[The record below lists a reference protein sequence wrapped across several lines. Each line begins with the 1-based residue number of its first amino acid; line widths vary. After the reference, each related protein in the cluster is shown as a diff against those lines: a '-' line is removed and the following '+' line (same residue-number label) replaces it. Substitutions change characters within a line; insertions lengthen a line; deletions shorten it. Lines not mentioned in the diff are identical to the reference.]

1 MYEDEDALMSPCDEP
16 QDLSASAMRHDESY
30 TTDDELESEDSG
42 SEPKRGRFEDNNNI
56 EGYDLSSKREFLASL
71 ELERSPEFEEEQD
84 CFIEE
89 FRRMKAKGEF
99 TCRLCSAV
107 FPNLRALKSHNR
119 VHLIGPLYN
128 CNLCPYSSSD
138 RSTLV
143 QHMRSHNGD
152 RPFECAVCK
161 FAFTTKANCERHLRN
176 RHTKEAATQMD
187 LPIDLSLKK
196 KEPSDVLYPYL
207 SFPYFIPPPLVY
219 QNLQKDL
226 FRGLQLT
233 GGRLVERKVHKE
245 EEEVKMVIKNGVL
258 VPKQKQ
264 RRYRTERPFGCDH
277 CQARFT
283 LRSNMERHIK
293 QQHPEFWSQRQRSGS
308 RKSRESRNEPREI
321 PLGVKAAIVEQIKI
335 KEERRDGDLASVSK
349 LLDNASAQTFRQ
361 YFDREEEDE
370 EGLVASNSEHSSEE
384 SSPPI
389 NCRTSPGA
397 DGTGSDGTK
406 KRSAYSLA
414 PNRVSCPYCSREFP
428 WTSSLRRHILTHT
441 GQKPYKC
448 DSCPLLFTTKSN
460 CDRHSVRKHGGVK
473 RSDRLSTGN
482 TDSTGNSGKTTSLD
496 EFHDRVDEK
505 RRSAPAELQSAV
517 LHNPPNMAG
526 QCSNPANNSIN
537 HSSAGSEMPFK
548 CHLCDGSFPERQDT
562 LDHLKQ
568 CHGQEYNALV
578 AKGALDSCSETEEA
592 DNESSNK
599 DQSNRKVMCAFCLR
613 RFWSAED
620 LRRHMRTHTGERPFS
635 CELCSRRFTLKHSML
650 RHKKKHASAS
660 THPQSSSAMSPNDAK
675 PQKSDLISNLL
686 GIRDS
691 SIVETMLTSTPTDAA
706 KILGL
711 QNAENNNNRPIA
723 LVKIE

>member
-1 MYEDEDALMSPCDEP
+1 
-16 QDLSASAMRHDESY
+16 
-30 TTDDELESEDSG
+30 DSG
-42 SEPKRGRFEDNNNI
+42 SDPKRQRFEDNNNI

-71 ELERSPEFEEEQD
+71 ELERSPEYEEEQD

-89 FRRMKAKGEF
+89 FRKMKAKGEF

-119 VHLIGPLYN
+119 VHLIGPVYN

-138 RSTLV
+138 RSILV

-152 RPFECAVCK
+152 RPFECSVCK

-196 KEPSDVLYPYL
+196 KDPEVLYPYL
-207 SFPYFIPPPLVY
+207 TFPYFIPPPLIY

-233 GGRLVERKVHKE
+233 GGRLVERK
-245 EEEVKMVIKNGVL
+245 EEVKMVIKNGVL

-308 RKSRESRNEPREI
+308 RKQRENRVEPKEI
-321 PLGVKAAIVEQIKI
+321 PQGVKAAIVEQIKI

-384 SSPPI
+384 SSAPI
-389 NCRTSPGA
+389 SRTSPGESQM
-397 DGTGSDGTK
+397 DGK
-406 KRSAYSLA
+406 KKSAYSLA

-473 RSDRLSTGN
+473 RSDRGLLVP
-482 TDSTGNSGKTTSLD
+482 K
-496 EFHDRVDEK
+496 EEPEEK
-505 RRSAPAELQSAV
+505 RRKEPSDSLPASGGSSSGTGAP
-517 LHNPPNMAG
+517 
-526 QCSNPANNSIN
+526 
-537 HSSAGSEMPFK
+537 EMPFK
-548 CHLCDGSFPERQDT
+548 CHLCDCAFPERQET
-562 LDHLKQ
+562 LEHLKK
-568 CHGQEYNALV
+568 CHEPEYNSLV
-578 AKGALDSCSETEEA
+578 AKGALDSCSETEET
-592 DNESSNK
+592 EVEVTK

-650 RHKKKHASAS
+650 RHKKKHASGAAAPPR
-660 THPQSSSAMSPNDAK
+660 TPPQTPK
-675 PQKSDLISNLL
+675 TDLISNLL
-686 GIRDS
+686 GIKDS
-691 SIVETMLTSTPTDAA
+691 SLIETMLTSTATDAA

-711 QNAENNNNRPIA
+711 EKHASTPAEQN
-723 LVKIE
+723 